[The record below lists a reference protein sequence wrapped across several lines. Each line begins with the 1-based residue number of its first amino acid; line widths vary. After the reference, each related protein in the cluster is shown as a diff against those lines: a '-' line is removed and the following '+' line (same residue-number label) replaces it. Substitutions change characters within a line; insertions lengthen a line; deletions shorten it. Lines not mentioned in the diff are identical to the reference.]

1 MANKNV
7 REIDTAV
14 NIDTATPIKN
24 TRANPLIIGEA
35 ANEYRITAVIIL
47 EMLLSRIDGHARAN
61 PSFNA

>member
-24 TRANPLIIGEA
+24 TRANPLDIGEA
-35 ANEYRITAVIIL
+35 AIGYRITAVIIL
-47 EMLLSRIDGHARAN
+47 
-61 PSFNA
+61 